1 MPNLDTLWTEYRE
14 HGCSE
19 AREKIVHHYVALV
32 RYVVGRMGVPDN
44 GCVTRDDLIGHA
56 IVGLID
62 AVERFDP
69 SRGIKFETYAV
80 TRIRGAV
87 VDTLRRLD
95 WAPRSLRRTE
105 SAMREAYAVLEAR
118 LGRPATDE
126 EAAAELGMTPAEH
139 HNALADIAQTAVYSL
154 EECLRIDD
162 QGEGSFSSDGIVDQ
176 TPGPVAVAMLE
187 EQKRTLAE
195 AIDHLPERERLV
207 VSLYYFE
214 DLTLREI
221 GEVLGV
227 SEARVS
233 QIHTRAVLRLGGR
246 LERKKALFC
255 A

>member
-1 MPNLDTLWTEYRE
+1 M
-14 HGCSE
+14 
-19 AREKIVHHYVALV
+19 VATNPFIAD
-32 RYVVGRMGVPDN
+32 GN
-44 GCVTRDDLIGHA
+44 
-56 IVGLID
+56 VGLMK

-69 SRGIKFETYAV
+69 SRGIRFETYAV
-80 TRIRGAV
+80 VRIRGAV

-105 SAMREAYAVLEAR
+105 SSMREAYATLEAR
-118 LGRPATDE
+118 HGRPATDE
-126 EAAAELGMTPAEH
+126 EAAAELGMTAAEH
-139 HNALADIAQTAVYSL
+139 QTALADIAQTAVYSL
-154 EECLRIDD
+154 EEYLRIDD
-162 QGEGSFSSDGIVDQ
+162 QGDSSFASDGIVDQ
-176 TPGPVAVAMLE
+176 APGPAALAMQE
-187 EQKRTLAE
+187 EQKRTLAD

-233 QIHTRAVLRLGGR
+233 QIHTKAVLRLGGR
-246 LERKKALFC
+246 LERQKALFC